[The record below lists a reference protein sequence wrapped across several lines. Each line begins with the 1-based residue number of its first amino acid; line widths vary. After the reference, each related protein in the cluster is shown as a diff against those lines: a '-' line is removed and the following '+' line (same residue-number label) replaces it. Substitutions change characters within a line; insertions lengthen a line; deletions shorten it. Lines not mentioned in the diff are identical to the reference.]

1 MNKVNIGGA
10 SGYWG
15 DSAYATE
22 QLLTKAKV
30 DYLVYDYL
38 AEVTMSLLANAK
50 SKSEQHGYATDF
62 VQQILKPNLQ
72 QITERGVKVV
82 ANAGGVNLPACK
94 KAIQTILD
102 EQGLALKI
110 GTVDGDNLM
119 PKEAELRASGIT
131 EMDTGESF
139 PSKLASI
146 NAYLGAFPIAAA
158 LSAGADI
165 VITGRVVDSATT
177 LGILIHEYNWS
188 IDDLDKLSMGSLAG
202 HLIECGCQ
210 VTGGNFTDWQDSCDG
225 WADMGYPIV
234 ECDERGDFVVTKAD
248 GTGGLVSKLTVAEQ
262 LVYEIG
268 DPQAYFLP
276 DVVCDFS
283 QVKLTEQSTNRVL
296 VTGAIGYP
304 PSDQYKVSA
313 TYLDGYRTVYTQL
326 LTGFNILKKA
336 ELTANAILERCEK
349 LFANAGYVNFKQHS
363 INYLGANA
371 LWNKEH
377 FAIPQ
382 DIQEIVL
389 RIAVHHDKRE
399 AVALF
404 SREVMGVI
412 LNMTTGRCAAGQ
424 AGRPKVSPV
433 ISLYS
438 FLLDKNLVNAEV
450 EVSGKTLSYRQAP
463 GNRFNEKIIHRKPD
477 PITRQ
482 TDQNVEQVPLVKLA
496 VARSGDKG
504 RFANIGV
511 IARRP
516 EYLPYISQ
524 ALTEQTVADWFSH
537 VVKGRVERFYLHGIN
552 AFNFLLHDALGG
564 GGVCSMNIDTQ
575 GKTYAQQILKMPVK
589 VPVSLLKNERR
600 EDDHR

>member
-1 MNKVNIGGA
+1 MNKINIGGA

-22 QLLTKAKV
+22 QLLTKGDV

-50 SKSEQHGYATDF
+50 SKSEHLGYATDF
-62 VQQILKPNLQ
+62 VQQILKPNLKD
-72 QITERGVKVV
+72 IAGRGVKVV
-82 ANAGGVNLPACK
+82 ANAGGVNLAACK
-94 KAIQTILD
+94 EAIQAILD
-102 EQGLALKI
+102 EEGLALKI
-110 GTVDGDNLM
+110 GTVEGDNLM
-119 PKEAELRASGIT
+119 PKEAELRASDIT
-131 EMDTGESF
+131 EMETGEAF
-139 PSKLASI
+139 PTKLASI

-158 LSAGADI
+158 LNAGADI

-177 LGILIHEYNWS
+177 LGVLIHEYNWS
-188 IDDLDKLSMGSLAG
+188 VDDLDKLSMGSLAG

-234 ECDERGDFVVTKAD
+234 ECDESGEFVVTKSP

-296 VTGAIGYP
+296 VTGGIGYP
-304 PSDQYKVSA
+304 PSNQYKVSA
-313 TYLDGYRTVYTQL
+313 TYLDGYRAVYTQL
-326 LTGFNILKKA
+326 LTGFDILKKA

-349 LFANAGYVNFKQHS
+349 LLANSGYANFKQHS

-377 FAIPQ
+377 VAIPQ

-389 RIAVHHDKRE
+389 RIAVHHDKRD

-412 LNMTTGRCAAGQ
+412 LNMTGGRCSAGQ

-438 FLLDKNLVNAEV
+438 FLLEKNKVNAVVEV
-450 EVSGKTLSYRQAP
+450 EGAQLSYPKAL
-463 GNRFNEKIIHRKPD
+463 GNPFNENIIHRKPN
-477 PITRQ
+477 PTIELNNGEMQ
-482 TDQNVEQVPLVKLA
+482 QVPLLKLA

-511 IARRP
+511 ISRRP
-516 EYLPYISQ
+516 EYMPYITQ
-524 ALTEQTVADWFSH
+524 ALTEKNVAEWFSH
-537 VVKGRVERFYLHGIN
+537 VLNGRVERFYLPGIN
-552 AFNFLLHDALGG
+552 AFNFQLHDALGG
-564 GGVCSMNIDTQ
+564 GGVSSMNIDSQ
-575 GKTYAQQILKMPVK
+575 GKTYAQQILTMPVN
-589 VPVSLLKNERR
+589 VPVGLLNN
-600 EDDHR
+600 

>member
-1 MNKVNIGGA
+1 MNKIKIGGA

-22 QLLTKAKV
+22 QLLTKGNV

-50 SKSEQHGYATDF
+50 SKSEQLGYATDF

-72 QITERGVKVV
+72 QIAEGGVKVV

-94 KAIQTILD
+94 EAIQAILD

-119 PKEAELRASGIT
+119 PKEAALRASGIT
-131 EMDTGESF
+131 EMETGEPF
-139 PSKLASI
+139 PNKLASI

-158 LSAGADI
+158 LNAGADI

-177 LGILIHEYNWS
+177 LGVLIHEYNWS
-188 IDDLDKLSMGSLAG
+188 VDDLDKLSMGTLAG

-210 VTGGNFTDWQDSCDG
+210 VTGGNFTDWHDSCDG
-225 WADMGYPIV
+225 WADMGYPII
-234 ECDERGDFVVTKAD
+234 ECDESGDFVVTKAT

-268 DPQAYFLP
+268 DPQTYFLP

-283 QVKLTEQSTNRVL
+283 QVKLTEQSTDRVL

-304 PSDQYKVSA
+304 PSAQYKVSA
-313 TYLDGYRTVYTQL
+313 TYLDGYRAVYTQL
-326 LTGFNILKKA
+326 LTGFDVLKKA

-349 LFANAGYVNFKQHS
+349 LLAHAGYANFKQHS

-377 FAIPQ
+377 FSIPQ
-382 DIQEIVL
+382 EIQEIVL
-389 RIAVHHDKRE
+389 RIVVHHDKRD

-438 FLLDKNLVNAEV
+438 FLIDKNLVNAVVEV
-450 EVSGKTLSYRQAP
+450 EGKPLTYPQASGNT
-463 GNRFNEKIIHRKPD
+463 FNDNMVHRKPD
-477 PITRQ
+477 PIVRQ
-482 TDQNVEQVPLVKLA
+482 SDKNAIQVPLVKLA

-516 EYLPYISQ
+516 EYMPYIAQ
-524 ALTEQTVADWFSH
+524 ALTEQTVSDWFSH
-537 VVKGRVERFYLHGIN
+537 VAKGRVERFYLPGID
-552 AFNFLLHDALGG
+552 AFNFLLQDALGG
-564 GGVCSMNIDTQ
+564 GGVSSMNIDTQ

-589 VPVSLLKNERR
+589 VPAGLLKNERR
-600 EDDHR
+600 

>member
-1 MNKVNIGGA
+1 MNKIKIGGA

-22 QLLTKAKV
+22 QLLTKGNV

-50 SKSEQHGYATDF
+50 SKSEQLGYATDF

-72 QITERGVKVV
+72 QIAEGGVKVV

-94 KAIQTILD
+94 EAIQAILD

-119 PKEAELRASGIT
+119 PKEAALRASGIT
-131 EMDTGESF
+131 EMETGEPF
-139 PSKLASI
+139 PNKLASI

-158 LSAGADI
+158 LNAGADI

-177 LGILIHEYNWS
+177 LGVLIHEYNWS
-188 IDDLDKLSMGSLAG
+188 VDDLDKLSMGTLAG

-210 VTGGNFTDWQDSCDG
+210 VTGGNFTDWHDSCDG
-225 WADMGYPIV
+225 WADMGYPII
-234 ECDERGDFVVTKAD
+234 ECDESGDFVVTKAA

-268 DPQAYFLP
+268 DPQTYFLP

-283 QVKLTEQSTNRVL
+283 QVKLTEQSIDRVL

-304 PSDQYKVSA
+304 PSAQYKVSA
-313 TYLDGYRTVYTQL
+313 TYLDGYRAVYTQL
-326 LTGFNILKKA
+326 LTGFDVLKKA

-349 LFANAGYVNFKQHS
+349 LLANTGYANFKQHS

-377 FAIPQ
+377 FSIPQ
-382 DIQEIVL
+382 EIQEIVL
-389 RIAVHHDKRE
+389 RIVVHHDKRD

-438 FLLDKNLVNAEV
+438 FLIDKNLVNAVVEV
-450 EVSGKTLSYRQAP
+450 EGKSLTYPQASGNT
-463 GNRFNEKIIHRKPD
+463 FNDNMVHRKPD
-477 PITRQ
+477 PIVRQ
-482 TDQNVEQVPLVKLA
+482 SGNNAIQVPLVKLA

-516 EYLPYISQ
+516 EYMPYIAQ
-524 ALTEQTVADWFSH
+524 ALTEQTVSDWFSH
-537 VVKGRVERFYLHGIN
+537 VVKGRVERFYLPGID
-552 AFNFLLHDALGG
+552 AFNFLLQDALGG
-564 GGVCSMNIDTQ
+564 GGVSSMNIDTQ

-589 VPVSLLKNERR
+589 VPAGLLKNERR
-600 EDDHR
+600 

>member
-1 MNKVNIGGA
+1 MKKIKIGGA

-22 QLLTKAKV
+22 QLLSKGDV

-50 SKSEQHGYATDF
+50 SKSEQFGYATDF
-62 VQQILKPNLQ
+62 VQQILKPNLSA
-72 QITERGVKVV
+72 IAERGVKVV

-94 KAIQTILD
+94 EAIQSILD
-102 EQGLALKI
+102 EQGIKLKI
-110 GTVDGDNLM
+110 GVVSGDNLL
-119 PKEAELRASGIT
+119 PREEELRAKGVT
-131 EMDTGESF
+131 EMETGAPF
-139 PSKLASI
+139 PAKLASI
-146 NAYLGAFPIAAA
+146 NAYLGAFPVAAA
-158 LSAGADI
+158 LDAGADI

-177 LGILIHEYNWS
+177 LGVLIHEYKWS
-188 IDDLDKLSMGSLAG
+188 VDDVDKLSMGSLAG

-234 ECDERGDFVVTKAD
+234 ECDDSGDFVVTKAA

-262 LVYEIG
+262 MIYEIG

-283 QVKLTEQSTNRVL
+283 QVKLTEQGANRVL
-296 VTGAIGYP
+296 VTGGIGYP
-304 PSDQYKVSA
+304 PTDQYKVSA
-313 TYLDGYRTVYTQL
+313 TYLDGYRAVYTQL
-326 LTGFNILKKA
+326 LTGFDILQKA
-336 ELTANAILERCEK
+336 ELTADAILVRCEK
-349 LFANAGYVNFKQHS
+349 LLAGMGYDDFKQHS

-377 FAIPQ
+377 FKAPK

-412 LNMTTGRCAAGQ
+412 LNMTGGRCSAGQ

-438 FLLDKNLVNAEV
+438 FLLDKNQLSAVIEV
-450 EVSGKTLSYRQAP
+450 DGTKLSYPKASCKP
-463 GNRFNEKIIHRKPD
+463 FDTDIINREPD
-477 PITRQ
+477 PVGA
-482 TDQNVEQVPLVKLA
+482 TDDKNMEQVPLLKLA

-504 RFANIGV
+504 RFANVGV

-516 EYLPYISQ
+516 EYMAYISQ
-524 ALTEQTVADWFSH
+524 ALTEETVAGWFSH
-537 VVKGRVERFYLHGIN
+537 VLNGRVERFYLPGID
-552 AFNFLLHDALGG
+552 AFNFFLHDALGG
-564 GGVCSMNIDTQ
+564 GGVSSMNIDAQ
-575 GKTYAQQILKMPVK
+575 GKTYAQQILMMPVN
-589 VPVSLLKNERR
+589 VPVGLLNN
-600 EDDHR
+600 

>member
-1 MNKVNIGGA
+1 MNKIKIGGA

-22 QLLTKAKV
+22 QLLTKGNV

-50 SKSEQHGYATDF
+50 SKSEQLGYATDF

-72 QITERGVKVV
+72 QIAEGGVKVV

-94 KAIQTILD
+94 EAIQAILD
-102 EQGLALKI
+102 EQGLVLKI

-119 PKEAELRASGIT
+119 PKEAALRASGIT
-131 EMDTGESF
+131 EMETGEPF
-139 PSKLASI
+139 PNKLASI

-158 LSAGADI
+158 LNAGADI

-177 LGILIHEYNWS
+177 LGVLIHEYNWS
-188 IDDLDKLSMGSLAG
+188 VDDLDKLSMGALAG

-210 VTGGNFTDWQDSCDG
+210 VTGGNFTDWHDSCDG
-225 WADMGYPIV
+225 WADMGYPII
-234 ECDERGDFVVTKAD
+234 ECDESGDFVVTKAA

-268 DPQAYFLP
+268 DPQTYFLP

-283 QVKLTEQSTNRVL
+283 QVKLTEQSIDRVL

-304 PSDQYKVSA
+304 PSAQYKVSA
-313 TYLDGYRTVYTQL
+313 TYLDGYRAVYTQL
-326 LTGFNILKKA
+326 LTGFDVLKKA

-349 LFANAGYVNFKQHS
+349 LLANAGYANFKQHS

-377 FAIPQ
+377 FSIPQ
-382 DIQEIVL
+382 EIQEIVL
-389 RIAVHHDKRE
+389 RIVVHHDKRD

-438 FLLDKNLVNAEV
+438 FLIDKNLVNAVVEV
-450 EVSGKTLSYRQAP
+450 EGKPLNYPQASGNT
-463 GNRFNEKIIHRKPD
+463 FNDNMVHRKPD
-477 PITRQ
+477 PIVRQ
-482 TDQNVEQVPLVKLA
+482 SDKNAIQVPLVKLA

-516 EYLPYISQ
+516 EYMPYIAQ
-524 ALTEQTVADWFSH
+524 ALTEQTVSDWFSH
-537 VVKGRVERFYLHGIN
+537 VVKGRVERFYLPGID

-564 GGVCSMNIDTQ
+564 GGVSSMNIDTQ

-589 VPVSLLKNERR
+589 VPAGLLKNERR
-600 EDDHR
+600 

>member
-1 MNKVNIGGA
+1 MNKIKIGGA

-22 QLLTKAKV
+22 QLLTKGNV

-50 SKSEQHGYATDF
+50 SKSEQLGYATDF

-72 QITERGVKVV
+72 QIAEGGVKVV

-94 KAIQTILD
+94 EAIQAILD

-119 PKEAELRASGIT
+119 PKEAALRASGIT
-131 EMDTGESF
+131 EMETGEPF
-139 PSKLASI
+139 PNKLASI

-158 LSAGADI
+158 LNAGADI

-177 LGILIHEYNWS
+177 LGVLIHEYNWS
-188 IDDLDKLSMGSLAG
+188 VDDLDKLSMGTLAG

-210 VTGGNFTDWQDSCDG
+210 VTGGNFTDWHDSCDG
-225 WADMGYPIV
+225 WADMGYPII
-234 ECDERGDFVVTKAD
+234 ECDESGDFVVTKAA

-268 DPQAYFLP
+268 DPQTYFLP

-283 QVKLTEQSTNRVL
+283 QVKLTEQSTDRVL

-304 PSDQYKVSA
+304 PSAQYKVSA
-313 TYLDGYRTVYTQL
+313 TYLDGYRAVYTQL
-326 LTGFNILKKA
+326 LTGFDVLKKA

-349 LFANAGYVNFKQHS
+349 LLANTGYANFKQHS

-377 FAIPQ
+377 FSIPQ
-382 DIQEIVL
+382 EIQEIVL
-389 RIAVHHDKRE
+389 RIVVHHDKRD

-438 FLLDKNLVNAEV
+438 FLIDKNLVNAVVEV
-450 EVSGKTLSYRQAP
+450 EGKSLTYPQASGNT
-463 GNRFNEKIIHRKPD
+463 FNDNMVHRKPD
-477 PITRQ
+477 PIVRQ
-482 TDQNVEQVPLVKLA
+482 SGNNAIQVPLVKLA

-516 EYLPYISQ
+516 EYMPYIAQ
-524 ALTEQTVADWFSH
+524 ALTEQTVSDWFSH
-537 VVKGRVERFYLHGIN
+537 VVKGRVERFYLPGID
-552 AFNFLLHDALGG
+552 AFNFLLQDALGG
-564 GGVCSMNIDTQ
+564 GGVSSMNIDTQ

-589 VPVSLLKNERR
+589 VPAGLLKNERR
-600 EDDHR
+600 

>member
-1 MNKVNIGGA
+1 MNKIKIGGA

-22 QLLTKAKV
+22 QLLTKGNV

-50 SKSEQHGYATDF
+50 SKSEQLGYATDF

-72 QITERGVKVV
+72 QIAEGGVKVV

-94 KAIQTILD
+94 EAIQAILD

-119 PKEAELRASGIT
+119 PKEAALRASGIT
-131 EMDTGESF
+131 EMETGEPF
-139 PSKLASI
+139 PNKLASI

-158 LSAGADI
+158 LNAGADI

-177 LGILIHEYNWS
+177 LGVLIHEYNWS
-188 IDDLDKLSMGSLAG
+188 VDDLDKLSMGTLAG

-210 VTGGNFTDWQDSCDG
+210 VTGGNFTDWHDSCDG
-225 WADMGYPIV
+225 WADMGYPII
-234 ECDERGDFVVTKAD
+234 ECDESGDFVVTKAT

-268 DPQAYFLP
+268 DPQTYFLP

-283 QVKLTEQSTNRVL
+283 QVKLTEQSTDRVL

-304 PSDQYKVSA
+304 PSAQYKVSA
-313 TYLDGYRTVYTQL
+313 TYLDGYRAVYTQL
-326 LTGFNILKKA
+326 LTGFDVLKKA

-349 LFANAGYVNFKQHS
+349 QLAHAGYANFKQHS

-377 FAIPQ
+377 FSIPQ
-382 DIQEIVL
+382 EIQEIVL
-389 RIAVHHDKRE
+389 RIVVHHDKRD

-438 FLLDKNLVNAEV
+438 FLIDKNLVNAVVEV
-450 EVSGKTLSYRQAP
+450 EGKPLNYPQASGNT
-463 GNRFNEKIIHRKPD
+463 FNDNMVHRKPD
-477 PITRQ
+477 PIVRQ
-482 TDQNVEQVPLVKLA
+482 SGNNAIQVPLVKLA

-516 EYLPYISQ
+516 EYMPYIAQ
-524 ALTEQTVADWFSH
+524 ALTEQTVSDWFSH
-537 VVKGRVERFYLHGIN
+537 VVKGRVERFYLPGID
-552 AFNFLLHDALGG
+552 AFNFLLQDALGG
-564 GGVCSMNIDTQ
+564 GGVSSMNIDTQ

-589 VPVSLLKNERR
+589 VPAGLLKNERR
-600 EDDHR
+600 

>member
-1 MNKVNIGGA
+1 MKKIKIGGA

-22 QLLTKAKV
+22 QLLSKGDV

-50 SKSEQHGYATDF
+50 SKSEQLGYATDF
-62 VQQILKPNLQ
+62 VQQILKPNLSA
-72 QITERGVKVV
+72 IAERGVKVV

-94 KAIQTILD
+94 EAIQSILD
-102 EQGLALKI
+102 EQGIKLKV
-110 GTVDGDNLM
+110 GVVSGDNLL
-119 PKEAELRASGIT
+119 PREEELRASGVT
-131 EMDTGESF
+131 EMETSETF
-139 PSKLASI
+139 PNKLASI

-177 LGILIHEYNWS
+177 LGVLIHEYNWS
-188 IDDLDKLSMGSLAG
+188 VDDLDKLSMGSLAG

-234 ECDERGDFVVTKAD
+234 ECESNGDFVVTKAA

-262 LVYEIG
+262 LIYEIG

-283 QVKLTEQSTNRVL
+283 QVKLTEESANRVL
-296 VTGAIGYP
+296 VTGGIGYP
-304 PSDQYKVSA
+304 PTDQYKVSA
-313 TYLDGYRTVYTQL
+313 TYLDGYRAVYTQL
-326 LTGFNILKKA
+326 LTGFDILQKA
-336 ELTANAILERCEK
+336 ELTADAILLRCEK
-349 LFANAGYVNFKQHS
+349 LLADMGYEGFKQHS

-371 LWNKEH
+371 LWNKEY
-377 FAIPQ
+377 FNAPEN
-382 DIQEIVL
+382 IQEIVL

-412 LNMTTGRCAAGQ
+412 LNMTGGRCAAGQ

-438 FLLDKNLVNAEV
+438 FLLDKNKVSAVV
-450 EVSGKTLSYRQAP
+450 EVDSAQLSYPKFSGKA
-463 GNRFNEKIIHRKPD
+463 FNVNIIKREPD
-477 PITRQ
+477 PVAAA
-482 TDQNVEQVPLVKLA
+482 DDKEMEQVPLLKLA

-516 EYLPYISQ
+516 EYMAYISQ
-524 ALTEQTVADWFSH
+524 ALTEETVAEWFSH
-537 VVKGRVERFYLHGIN
+537 VLNGRAERFYLPGID

-564 GGVCSMNIDTQ
+564 GGVSSMNIDTQ
-575 GKTYAQQILKMPVK
+575 GKTYAQQILTMPVN
-589 VPVSLLKNERR
+589 VPVGLLNN
-600 EDDHR
+600 

>member
-1 MNKVNIGGA
+1 MKKIKIGGA

-22 QLLTKAKV
+22 QLLNKGEV

-50 SKSEQHGYATDF
+50 SKSDQLGYATDF
-62 VQQILKPNLQ
+62 VQQILKPNLKG
-72 QITERGVKVV
+72 IAERGVKVV
-82 ANAGGVNLPACK
+82 ANAGGVNLAACK
-94 KAIQTILD
+94 DAIQVILD
-102 EQGLALKI
+102 EQGIQLKV
-110 GTVDGDNLM
+110 GVVSGDNLL
-119 PKEAELRASGIT
+119 PREDELRAAGVT
-131 EMDTGESF
+131 EMETGAAF
-139 PSKLASI
+139 PAKLASI

-158 LSAGADI
+158 LNAGADI

-177 LGILIHEYNWS
+177 LGVLIHEYKWS
-188 IDDLDKLSMGSLAG
+188 VDDLDKLSMGSLAG

-234 ECDERGDFVVTKAD
+234 ECDDSGDFVITKAA

-262 LVYEIG
+262 MIYEIG

-283 QVKLTEQSTNRVL
+283 QVKLTEEGVNRVM
-296 VTGAIGYP
+296 VTGGIGYSP
-304 PSDQYKVSA
+304 TDQYKVSA
-313 TYLDGYRTVYTQL
+313 THLDGYRAVYTQL
-326 LTGFNILKKA
+326 LTGFDILQKA
-336 ELTANAILERCEK
+336 QLTAEAILVRCK
-349 LFANAGYVNFKQHS
+349 GLLAKMDYADFKQYS

-377 FAIPQ
+377 FEPPEG
-382 DIQEIVL
+382 IQEIVL
-389 RIAVHHDKRE
+389 RMAVHHDKRE

-412 LNMTTGRCAAGQ
+412 LNMTGGRCAAGE

-438 FLLDKNLVNAEV
+438 FLLDKSQATAVV
-450 EVSGKTLSYRQAP
+450 EVDGAQLDYPKVTGKPFDVKQI
-463 GNRFNEKIIHRKPD
+463 NRVSD
-477 PITRQ
+477 PVSATNDGEMI
-482 TDQNVEQVPLVKLA
+482 EVPLLKLA

-516 EYLPYISQ
+516 EYMTHITQ
-524 ALTEQTVADWFSH
+524 ALTEEAVAEWFSH
-537 VVKGRVERFYLHGIN
+537 VLNGHVERFYLPGTD
-552 AFNFLLHDALGG
+552 AFNFFLHDALGG
-564 GGVCSMNIDTQ
+564 GGVSSMNVDVQ
-575 GKTYAQQILKMPVK
+575 GKTYAQQILTMPVN
-589 VPVSLLKNERR
+589 VPIGLLNN
-600 EDDHR
+600 

>member
-1 MNKVNIGGA
+1 MKKTKIGGA

-22 QLLTKAKV
+22 QLLSKGDV

-50 SKSEQHGYATDF
+50 SKSEQFGYATDF
-62 VQQILKPNLQ
+62 VQQILKPNLSA
-72 QITERGVKVV
+72 IAERGVKVV

-94 KAIQTILD
+94 EAIQSILD
-102 EQGLALKI
+102 EQGIKLKI
-110 GTVDGDNLM
+110 GVVSGDNLL
-119 PKEAELRASGIT
+119 PREEELRAKGVT
-131 EMDTGESF
+131 EMETGAPF
-139 PSKLASI
+139 PAKLASI
-146 NAYLGAFPIAAA
+146 NAYLGAFPVAAA
-158 LSAGADI
+158 LDAGADI

-177 LGILIHEYNWS
+177 LGVLIHEYKWS
-188 IDDLDKLSMGSLAG
+188 VDDVDKLSMGSLAG

-234 ECDERGDFVVTKAD
+234 ECDDSGDFVVTKAA

-262 LVYEIG
+262 MIYEIG

-283 QVKLTEQSTNRVL
+283 QVKLTEQGANRVL
-296 VTGAIGYP
+296 VTGGIGYP
-304 PSDQYKVSA
+304 PTDQYKVSA
-313 TYLDGYRTVYTQL
+313 TYLDGYRAVYTQL
-326 LTGFNILKKA
+326 LTGFDILQKA
-336 ELTANAILERCEK
+336 ELTADAILVRCEK
-349 LFANAGYVNFKQHS
+349 LLAGMGYDDFKQHS

-377 FAIPQ
+377 FKAPK

-412 LNMTTGRCAAGQ
+412 LNMTGGRCSAGQ

-438 FLLDKNLVNAEV
+438 FLLDKNQVSAVIEV
-450 EVSGKTLSYRQAP
+450 DGTKLSYPKASCKP
-463 GNRFNEKIIHRKPD
+463 FDTDIINREPD
-477 PITRQ
+477 PVAA
-482 TDQNVEQVPLVKLA
+482 TDDKNMEQVPLLKLA

-504 RFANIGV
+504 RFANVGV

-516 EYLPYISQ
+516 EYMAYISQ
-524 ALTEQTVADWFSH
+524 ALTEETVAGWFSH
-537 VVKGRVERFYLHGIN
+537 VLNGRVERFYLPGID
-552 AFNFLLHDALGG
+552 AFNFFLHDALGG
-564 GGVCSMNIDTQ
+564 GGVSSMNIDAQ
-575 GKTYAQQILKMPVK
+575 GKTYAQQILMMPVN
-589 VPVSLLKNERR
+589 VPVGLLNN
-600 EDDHR
+600 

>member
-1 MNKVNIGGA
+1 MNKIKIGGA

-22 QLLTKAKV
+22 QLLTKGNV

-50 SKSEQHGYATDF
+50 SKSEQLGYATDF

-72 QITERGVKVV
+72 QIAEGGVKVV

-94 KAIQTILD
+94 EAIQAILD

-119 PKEAELRASGIT
+119 PKEAALRASGIT
-131 EMDTGESF
+131 EMETGEPF
-139 PSKLASI
+139 PNKLASI

-158 LSAGADI
+158 LNAGADI

-177 LGILIHEYNWS
+177 LGVLIHEYNWS
-188 IDDLDKLSMGSLAG
+188 VDDLDKLSMGTLAG

-210 VTGGNFTDWQDSCDG
+210 VTGGNFTDWHDSCDG
-225 WADMGYPIV
+225 WADMGYPII
-234 ECDERGDFVVTKAD
+234 ECDESGDFVVTKAT

-268 DPQAYFLP
+268 DPQTYFLP

-283 QVKLTEQSTNRVL
+283 QVKLTEQSTDRVL

-304 PSDQYKVSA
+304 PSAQYKVSA
-313 TYLDGYRTVYTQL
+313 TYLDGYRAVYTQL
-326 LTGFNILKKA
+326 LTGFDVLKKA

-349 LFANAGYVNFKQHS
+349 QLAHAGYANFKQHS

-377 FAIPQ
+377 FSIPQ
-382 DIQEIVL
+382 EIQEIVL
-389 RIAVHHDKRE
+389 RIVVHHDKRD

-438 FLLDKNLVNAEV
+438 FLIDKNLVNAVVEV
-450 EVSGKTLSYRQAP
+450 EGKSLTYPQASGNT
-463 GNRFNEKIIHRKPD
+463 FNDNMVHRKPD
-477 PITRQ
+477 PIVRQ
-482 TDQNVEQVPLVKLA
+482 SGNNAIQVPLVKLA

-516 EYLPYISQ
+516 EYMPYIAQ
-524 ALTEQTVADWFSH
+524 ALTEQTVSDWFSH
-537 VVKGRVERFYLHGIN
+537 VVKGRVERFYLPGID
-552 AFNFLLHDALGG
+552 AFNFLLQDALGG
-564 GGVCSMNIDTQ
+564 GGVSSMNIDTQ

-589 VPVSLLKNERR
+589 VPAGLLKNERR
-600 EDDHR
+600 